1 MNLPNKLSILRIVL
15 VPVTLLF
22 MLPINIFG
30 WEPEGW
36 NNFINSNGMIVAAVV
51 FIIASFTDM
60 FDGKI
65 ARKYNLITDLGKF
78 LDSLADK
85 ILVISIMLA
94 FIGLGR
100 VSAWAVMII
109 ILREFAV
116 SGLRMIAAAKGEV
129 IAAKM
134 IGKVKTVIQ
143 MIALIY
149 LMFEPLL
156 LKIFGLGFNGYP
168 IGLNA
173 VTIIGDILFGICVIM
188 TIVSGVDYL
197 IKGKQY
203 LKGKCQRTSIVKITY

>member
-22 MLPINIFG
+22 MLPVNIFG
-30 WEPEGW
+30 WQPEGW
-36 NNFINSNGMIVAAVV
+36 NNFINSYGMIVAAAI

-100 VSAWAVMII
+100 ISAWAVMII

-168 IGLNA
+168 VEINA
-173 VTIIGDILFGICVIM
+173 VTIIGDVLFGICVIM

-203 LKGKCQRTSIVKITY
+203 LKG

>member
-1 MNLPNKLSILRIVL
+1 MNLPNKLSIVRIIL

-22 MLPINIFG
+22 MLPVNIFG

-36 NNFINSNGMIVAAVV
+36 NSFINSNGMIVAACV
-51 FIIASFTDM
+51 FILASLTDTA
-60 FDGKI
+60 DGYI

-85 ILVISIMLA
+85 ILCISIMLA

-116 SGLRMIAAAKGEV
+116 SGLRMIAASKGEV

-134 IGKVKTVIQ
+134 IGKIKTVTQ
-143 MIALIY
+143 MVALIY

-156 LKIFGLGFNGYP
+156 MKICYKEFTGYP
-168 IGLNA
+168 LPVCS
-173 VTIIGDILFGICVIM
+173 VTIIGDVLFGICVIM

-197 IKGKQY
+197 MKGKEY
-203 LKGKCQRTSIVKITY
+203 LKG

>member
-1 MNLPNKLSILRIVL
+1 MNLPNKLSIVRIVL

-22 MLPINIFG
+22 MLPINLFG
-30 WEPEGW
+30 WQPEAW
-36 NNFINSNGMIVAAVV
+36 NSFINSNGMTVAAVV
-51 FIIASFTDM
+51 FIIASLTDCA
-60 FDGKI
+60 DGKI

-85 ILVISIMLA
+85 ILVISILLA

-100 VSAWAVMII
+100 VSAWSVMII
-109 ILREFAV
+109 CLIEFAV

-134 IGKVKTVIQ
+134 IGKVKTVTQ

-156 LKIFGLGFNGYP
+156 MKIFKLGYEGYP
-168 IGLNA
+168 IKICWIT
-173 VTIIGDILFGICVIM
+173 VVGDVLFGICVIM
-188 TIVSGVDYL
+188 TIVSGIDYL
-197 IKGKQY
+197 IKGRHY
-203 LKGKCQRTSIVKITY
+203 LKG

>member
-1 MNLPNKLSILRIVL
+1 MNLPNKLSVLRIIL
-15 VPVTLLF
+15 VPLTLLF
-22 MLPINIFG
+22 MLPIDIYG
-30 WEPEGW
+30 WQPEGW
-36 NNFINSNGMIVAAVV
+36 NNFINSNGMLVAAGV
-51 FIIASFTDM
+51 FILASLTDAA
-60 FDGKI
+60 DGHI

-85 ILVISIMLA
+85 ILVISIMLG
-94 FIGLGR
+94 FIALGSL
-100 VSAWAVMII
+100 SAWAVMII

-116 SGLRMIAAAKGEV
+116 SGLRMIAASKGNV

-134 IGKVKTVIQ
+134 IGKIKTVTQ

-156 LKIFGLGFNGYP
+156 MKIFGLGFTGYP
-168 IGLNA
+168 IA
-173 VTIIGDILFGICVIM
+173 ICPVTIIGDLLFGICVIM

-203 LKGKCQRTSIVKITY
+203 LKG

>member
-30 WEPEGW
+30 WQPEGW
-36 NNFINSNGMIVAAVV
+36 NSFINSYGMIVAAAV

-100 VSAWAVMII
+100 ISAWAVMII

-156 LKIFGLGFNGYP
+156 LKIFGFGFNGYP
-168 IGLNA
+168 VEINA
-173 VTIIGDILFGICVIM
+173 VTIIGDVLFGICVIM

-203 LKGKCQRTSIVKITY
+203 LKG

>member
-22 MLPINIFG
+22 MLPVNIFG
-30 WEPEGW
+30 WQPEGW
-36 NNFINSNGMIVAAVV
+36 NSFINSYGMIVAAAI

-100 VSAWAVMII
+100 ISAWAVMII

-168 IGLNA
+168 VEINA
-173 VTIIGDILFGICVIM
+173 VTIIGDVLFGICVIM

-203 LKGKCQRTSIVKITY
+203 LKG

>member
-30 WEPEGW
+30 WEPSGW
-36 NNFINSNGMIVAAVV
+36 NSFINSYGMIVAAVV

-100 VSAWAVMII
+100 ISAWAVMII

-134 IGKVKTVIQ
+134 IGKVKTVTQ

-168 IGLNA
+168 IAINA
-173 VTIIGDILFGICVIM
+173 VTIIGDILFAICVIM
-188 TIVSGVDYL
+188 TIVSGIDYL

-203 LKGKCQRTSIVKITY
+203 LKG

>member
-30 WEPEGW
+30 WRPSGW
-36 NNFINSNGMIVAAVV
+36 NSFINSYGMIVAAAV

-134 IGKVKTVIQ
+134 IGKIKTVTQ

-168 IGLNA
+168 IGINA
-173 VTIIGDILFGICVIM
+173 VTIIGDVLFAICVIM
-188 TIVSGVDYL
+188 TIVSGIDYL

-203 LKGKCQRTSIVKITY
+203 LKG

>member
-1 MNLPNKLSILRIVL
+1 MNLPNKLSIVRIIL

-22 MLPINIFG
+22 MLPVNIFG

-36 NNFINSNGMIVAAVV
+36 NSFINSNGMIVAACV
-51 FIIASFTDM
+51 FILASLTDTA
-60 FDGKI
+60 DGYI

-85 ILVISIMLA
+85 ILCISIMLA
-94 FIGLGR
+94 FIGLG
-100 VSAWAVMII
+100 
-109 ILREFAV
+109 
-116 SGLRMIAAAKGEV
+116 MIAASKGEV

-134 IGKVKTVIQ
+134 IGKIKTVTQ
-143 MIALIY
+143 MVALIY

-156 LKIFGLGFNGYP
+156 LKITGTGFAGYP
-168 IGLNA
+168 VQVCA

-188 TIVSGVDYL
+188 TIVSGIDYL

-203 LKGKCQRTSIVKITY
+203 LKG

>member
-1 MNLPNKLSILRIVL
+1 
-15 VPVTLLF
+15 
-22 MLPINIFG
+22 ML
-30 WEPEGW
+30 
-36 NNFINSNGMIVAAVV
+36 VAAGV
-51 FIIASFTDM
+51 FILASLTDAA
-60 FDGKI
+60 DGNI

-94 FIGLGR
+94 FIELGR
-100 VSAWAVMII
+100 LSAWAVMVI

-116 SGLRMIAAAKGEV
+116 SGLRMIAASRGNV

-134 IGKVKTVIQ
+134 IGKIKTVTQ

-156 LKIFGLGFNGYP
+156 MKIFYKGFTGYP
-168 IGLNA
+168 IPLCA

-188 TIVSGVDYL
+188 TVVSGVDYL
-197 IKGKQY
+197 LKGKQY
-203 LKGKCQRTSIVKITY
+203 LKG

>member
-1 MNLPNKLSILRIVL
+1 MNLPNKLSIVRIVL

-30 WEPEGW
+30 WQPEVW
-36 NNFINSNGMIVAAVV
+36 NSFINSYGMIIAAAV
-51 FIIASFTDM
+51 FIIASLTDCA
-60 FDGKI
+60 DGKI

-85 ILVISIMLA
+85 ILVISIMLG

-100 VSAWAVMII
+100 VSAWVVMII
-109 ILREFAV
+109 CLREFAV
-116 SGLRMIAAAKGEV
+116 SGLRMVAAAKGEV

-156 LKIFGLGFNGYP
+156 MKIFGLNFTGYP
-168 IGLNA
+168 IETCWI
-173 VTIIGDILFGICVIM
+173 TIIGDVLLGICVIM
-188 TIVSGVDYL
+188 TVISGIDYL

-203 LKGKCQRTSIVKITY
+203 LKG